1 MARAASRAASEA
13 SELLPS
19 PSSASGWDEDS
30 PSYSLELEAQAERQK
45 LASDLREALA
55 IAERTRI
62 EKQTQL
68 RLQEVQAADEEV
80 DLQRRID
87 EARNKLDKVRKKRE
101 QTASA
106 HEEQQANLKLM
117 LEAREATTEKE
128 AALRQ
133 CDALE
138 RQLRASWAEVEGAV
152 RSREAAALARPGD
165 SLDLVR
171 GADAIGAEAV
181 ESMLRAESMAMRTA
195 LRLYEKQQE
204 DMGAAAL
211 ARRRRE
217 AAWSLQEK
225 QMEEEAELDLAEERL
240 RLGEACLEDAL
251 RLVVPVDDGQS
262 QLAEVVEELE
272 RQQASLEVAEAARDS
287 LQDEA
292 SDMLLLFHAA
302 ESRAAELEK
311 KLTASTTS
319 RAASA
324 LEALRES
331 GLAGA
336 AALVVVLARLCGG
349 PRLAFLAIDANNSG
363 AVSTYEFDSAL
374 RLRLGLD
381 YEAITG
387 FKLRSLFKEFDT
399 RHCGL
404 VYGVDMVSAFADVWR
419 RYGIPEEVARDPLLN
434 PDLEGPAHDEVLRE
448 QQRWLRETR
457 RPASPRSARSRQ
469 RSSSP
474 QAELRTPRSDI
485 LNQKASVS
493 PRIRDEWDRGYR
505 TVGIPASPRSPRN
518 LALPGVTSRSRPEVV
533 PPLQLPRGAASRSPV
548 QTSRSANTAGVMA
561 DSHLLA
567 SKQLKIVSSHSGALV
582 GAARVRSTSSSGY
595 SEHVESGT
603 RSPNPAGAMKD
614 SFRRK
619 PESNRSATAQ
629 SYARDLSPGPA
640 AAPSM
645 HPPSSAGALP
655 EAPRSTAGMSVHT
668 RAPKAADAQS
678 RSPSRPQAVQ
688 TSQTQR
694 GALQPVQ
701 PRLRGAG
708 SSSPQRASSPG
719 QSDGLTPAKALPEP
733 STTSPRLPGGSGS
746 SGPAGLHHGMS
757 SQSRT
762 KSPGEKA
769 EVVPTRALPGGAGPA
784 GMPVV
789 HRQDGTAAAQT
800 GAASSKS
807 RPRSPGQRAEIEPT
821 RARPGGAG
829 PAKSEALA
837 ARTRTTPAG
846 PEAAM
851 ATTLDH
857 PHGVRSSS
865 SPKYE
870 TTMRST
876 SGSASK
882 SEAPRNGKA
891 LTPRSEDFAVVST
904 REHPRADR
912 PPPRLGSPGERA
924 GGAGPIPSPEV
935 MAKASRARSPLYVA
949 PSAAKAPKGQ
959 RARSPK
965 ATKTD
970 PSAASVPSTL
980 GMAPTRGGPTG
991 RTPVAQSLQGMAE
1004 EWVESA
1010 HFPTKHTEPTVLPP
1024 KPFVRARRAP
1034 SEGSSSDNADA
1045 KRREPTAFAAPAGT
1059 SKREALQAPGRDS
1072 HDMLGP
1078 AHGRQ
1083 QPSVAIAAQSVAVSA
1098 AGQPAQ
1104 LRVSLD
1110 SGWESL
1116 TASPEDL
1123 QALTQGETPQ
1133 VLWVRSDHEIEN
1145 DPDATQQIFSQ
1156 KALTSSPEDLQA
1168 LMQGETPQ
1176 VLWVRSDNEIEN
1188 DADATQP
1195 AKQEDASAFAWP
1207 SKASA
1212 RVRSPANTSPAR
1224 SLANTSP
1231 ATTSPSRSAS
1241 PGYRGDARH
1250 GLFRTEGPRRNS
1262 RAKSPRTLYVGDHW
1276 SPYPSSPV
1284 KLKG

>member
-1 MARAASRAASEA
+1 MLSIFQ
-13 SELLPS
+13 ELVIRVHLL
-19 PSSASGWDEDS
+19 G
-30 PSYSLELEAQAERQK
+30 
-45 LASDLREALA
+45 
-55 IAERTRI
+55 
-62 EKQTQL
+62 TQPEIL
-68 RLQEVQAADEEV
+68 
-80 DLQRRID
+80 I
-87 EARNKLDKVRKKRE
+87 
-101 QTASA
+101 
-106 HEEQQANLKLM
+106 
-117 LEAREATTEKE
+117 
-128 AALRQ
+128 
-133 CDALE
+133 
-138 RQLRASWAEVEGAV
+138 
-152 RSREAAALARPGD
+152 
-165 SLDLVR
+165 
-171 GADAIGAEAV
+171 
-181 ESMLRAESMAMRTA
+181 
-195 LRLYEKQQE
+195 EKQQE
-204 DMGAAAL
+204 DVGAAAL

-251 RLVVPVDDGQS
+251 HLVVPVDDGQS
-262 QLAEVVEELE
+262 KLAEVVEELE

-533 PPLQLPRGAASRSPV
+533 PPLQLPRGAAARSPV

-567 SKQLKIVSSHSGALV
+567 SKQSKIVSSHSGALA

-619 PESNRSATAQ
+619 PESDRSATAQ
-629 SYARDLSPGPA
+629 SYRDVSPGPP

-655 EAPRSTAGMSVHT
+655 EAPRSAAGMSAHT

-678 RSPSRPQAVQ
+678 RSPSRSQAVQ

-701 PRLRGAG
+701 PHLRGAG
-708 SSSPQRASSPG
+708 SPG
-719 QSDGLTPAKALPEP
+719 QSDGLTSAKARPDP
-733 STTSPRLPGGSGS
+733 STMSPRLPGGSGS
-746 SGPAGLHHGMS
+746 SK
-757 SQSRT
+757 SRT

-769 EVVPTRALPGGAGPA
+769 EAAPTRALPGGAGPA

-789 HRQDGTAAAQT
+789 HRQDGTAAAQS
-800 GAASSKS
+800 GAAPSKS
-807 RPRSPGQRAEIEPT
+807 RPRSPGQGAEIEST

-829 PAKSEALA
+829 PRAAKSEAPA
-837 ARTRTTPAG
+837 APSRRTPAG

-865 SPKYE
+865 SPRYE
-870 TTMRST
+870 TAMRST
-876 SGSASK
+876 SGPFSK
-882 SEAPRNGKA
+882 SEAPRPDGKT
-891 LTPRSEDFAVVST
+891 LTPPRSEDFAVVST

-912 PPPRLGSPGERA
+912 PASPGDRA

-970 PSAASVPSTL
+970 PTAASVPSTL

-991 RTPVAQSLQGMAE
+991 RTPVSQSLQGMAE

-1010 HFPTKHTEPTVLPP
+1010 QFPTKHTEPTPVPP
-1024 KPFVRARRAP
+1024 KPFVRARAP

-1059 SKREALQAPGRDS
+1059 SKREALPAPGRDS
-1072 HDMLGP
+1072 RDMLGP

-1133 VLWVRSDHEIEN
+1133 VLWVRSDNEIEN
-1145 DPDATQQIFSQ
+1145 DADAAQQSFSL
-1156 KALTSSPEDLQA
+1156 KPLTASPEDLQA

-1188 DADATQP
+1188 DSDAAQP
-1195 AKQEDASAFAWP
+1195 AKQEDAFAFAWP

-1262 RAKSPRTLYVGDHW
+1262 RAKSPRTLYVGDHPW

-1284 KLKG
+1284 KLKGWK